1 MTAENGQTLR
11 WALAA
16 WGLLLLFNAIASP
29 GFFMLGARDGRL
41 HGVLIDILN
50 HGSRIGIVALGMTLV
65 IATGGVDLAVGSTAA
80 IGGAVIAVLS
90 SHSGWPWWSALGAG
104 LLAGAACG
112 AVSAGLVALAGLQP
126 IVATL
131 VVMVAG
137 RGVAQIIS
145 GGGGV
150 PVTDPALVALGNG
163 VWFGLPGTAW
173 LLGLTAGAFALATR
187 RTALGLFA
195 GAVGSSPGA
204 ARLAGVPGRTVLV
217 MVYGLCGL
225 SAALAGAVEMSYIR
239 AGDPSTAGLGL
250 ELDAIL
256 AAVIGGTSLRGG
268 GFSLLG
274 AIAGAMFLQTL
285 SATLSA
291 QNVSSDVAPAPKA
304 LVVLAVCA
312 IQSPRLRARLRRR
325 GRP

>member
-1 MTAENGQTLR
+1 MAAERGTTLR
-11 WALAA
+11 WAIAA
-16 WGLLLLFNAIASP
+16 WALLLLFNALSTP
-29 GFFMLGARDGRL
+29 GFFTIGLRDGRL

-50 HGSRIGIVALGMTLV
+50 HGSRIGIIALGMTLV

-80 IGGAVIAVLS
+80 IAGATIATLS
-90 SHSGWPWWSALGAG
+90 AHVGWPWWAALGAG
-104 LLAGAACG
+104 LGAGAACG
-112 AVSAGLVALAGLQP
+112 ALGAALIALLGLQP

-131 VVMVAG
+131 VLMVAG
-137 RGVAQIIS
+137 RGAAQIIT

-150 PVTDPALVALGNG
+150 PITDPALIALGNG
-163 VWFGLPGTAW
+163 AWLGLPASFW
-173 LLGLTAGAFALATR
+173 LLTITLGAFTLVMRA
-187 RTALGLFA
+187 TALGLFA
-195 GAVGSSPGA
+195 SAVGASRPA
-204 ARLAGVPGRTVLV
+204 ARLAGVPDRRVLV
-217 MVYGLCGL
+217 AVYALCGL
-225 SAALAGAVEMSYIR
+225 SAALAGALEMAYIR

-256 AAVIGGTSLRGG
+256 AAVIGGTSLSGAR
-268 GFSLLG
+268 FSLPG

-312 IQSPRLRARLRRR
+312 VQSPRLRARLRRR